1 MNTNAP
7 NGQTS
12 DSYPNRQNISDYSS
26 FEINVNTERETSNTH
41 KYISWVVL
49 AAYSLFLV
57 YRALSHKAG
66 GDGANIPVWELQD
79 PHQLLVWIGSF
90 VFRSF
95 CEFAYFIPVGF
106 ITAMLFPHRWGRL
119 HRLPIIFIALMA
131 GGMLAFIVRAIE
143 INQPWHWGEV
153 VGLVFPLIGCLFGTW
168 MGITW
173 LRGRRARLWLLPKI
187 ALLALL
193 VALCSGIIL
202 WLIVEEKPL
211 PFEAARV
218 SSAEKRRLVRLV
230 RSKSPRYLIEGQTQ
244 TLSLTEHDIN
254 VLLSWGLS
262 LGSQNRKAKV
272 SLEQDTVLLSV
283 SIGVAPGGGKT
294 RYLNLEM
301 AGRSEI
307 EREILNLDV
316 DRCRLGS
323 LEVPHWFLNLVSPV
337 VTSQLRHDRFLK
349 PFLDAARAVA
359 IEPDSITVTYGPLHL
374 PPDGFRE
381 ELFGPA
387 GSGEEVLASAR
398 VQVEHLLAVISQS
411 PDKQPAFD
419 ECVENAFALARIR
432 SIDGRDPVI
441 ENRAA
446 IFALGMLLGHPR
458 IEEFLG
464 PVHISQSNNAARRI
478 LSRVVLRG
486 RSDWRKHFCVA
497 AAIALLSD
505 EIVSDAASLLK
516 EELDSDIGGS
526 GFSFSDI
533 LVSRAGTTFAL
544 WVTRNEQAALAIQ
557 DRIVRGFQIDD
568 FFPPA
573 ADLPE
578 GLTDAEL
585 QTQYGGVGGEG
596 YRRVIEEIE
605 RRIAACSGYN

>member
-1 MNTNAP
+1 MRNT
-7 NGQTS
+7 
-12 DSYPNRQNISDYSS
+12 
-26 FEINVNTERETSNTH
+26 NTERETSSTH
-41 KYISWVVL
+41 KYISWVVF

-57 YRALSHKAG
+57 YRALSQKTG
-66 GDGANIPVWELQD
+66 GGAANIPVWNLQD
-79 PHQLLVWIGSF
+79 SHQLLVWIGSL
-90 VFRSF
+90 VFRGF
-95 CEFAYFIPVGF
+95 CQFAYFVPVGF
-106 ITAMLFPHRWGRL
+106 IAAMVFSHLRGRL
-119 HRLPIIFIALMA
+119 HRLAIIFPALMA
-131 GGMLAFIVRAIE
+131 GGTLAFIVRAIE
-143 INQPWHWGEV
+143 IDQSWHWAGV
-153 VGLVFPLIGCLFGTW
+153 VSLVLPLTGCLFGTW
-168 MGITW
+168 IGTTW

-187 ALLALL
+187 ASLALL
-193 VALCSGIIL
+193 IALCGGIIL
-202 WLIVEEKPL
+202 WLIVEEKPM
-211 PFEAARV
+211 PFDAAGV
-218 SSAEKRRLVRLV
+218 SSAEKRRLVHLV
-230 RSKSPRYLIEGQTQ
+230 RSKSPRYLKEGQTQ
-244 TLSLTEHDIN
+244 TLRLTEHDIN

-272 SLEQDTVLLSV
+272 SLEQDMVLLSV

-307 EREILNLDV
+307 ERETLNLDV

-323 LEVPHWFLNLVSPV
+323 LEVPHWFLNLVSPAI
-337 VTSQLRHDRFLK
+337 TSQLRGDRLLK
-349 PFLDAARAVA
+349 PFLDAAEAVA
-359 IEPDSITVTYGPLHL
+359 IEPDSIAVTYGPLHL
-374 PPDGFRE
+374 PPHGFRE

-387 GSGEEVLASAR
+387 GSGEEVLASTRA
-398 VQVEHLLAVISQS
+398 QVEHLLAVISQS
-411 PDKQPAFD
+411 PDKQPAFN

-458 IEEFLG
+458 VEEFLG
-464 PVHISQSNNAARRI
+464 PVNISHGNQSARRI
-478 LSRVVLRG
+478 LSRVVIRG
-486 RSDWRKHFCVA
+486 RSDWTRHFCLA

-516 EELDSDIGGS
+516 EQLDSDIGGS

-533 LVSRAGTTFAL
+533 LASHSGTTFAL
-544 WVTRNEQAALAIQ
+544 WATHNEDAARAIQ

-578 GLTDAEL
+578 GITDAEL

-596 YRRVIEEIE
+596 YRRIIQDIE
-605 RRIAACSGYN
+605 RRIATCSGYN

>member
-1 MNTNAP
+1 MNAP

-12 DSYPNRQNISDYSS
+12 DNYPNNRRSISDYSS
-26 FEINVNTERETSNTH
+26 FEINVNTERGTSSTH
-41 KYISWVVL
+41 KYISWLIL
-49 AAYSLFLV
+49 AAYSIFLV
-57 YRALSHKAG
+57 YRALSHKSG
-66 GDGANIPVWELQD
+66 GDAADIPVWELQD
-79 PHQLLVWIGSF
+79 SHQLLVLIGSF
-90 VFRSF
+90 LFRGF
-95 CEFAYFIPVGF
+95 CEFAYFVPVGF
-106 ITAMLFPHRWGRL
+106 ITAMVFSHHWRWCR
-119 HRLPIIFIALMA
+119 RLPIIIPALMA
-131 GGMLAFIVRAIE
+131 GSMLVIMVRAIE
-143 INQPWHWGEV
+143 IDQSWHWAGV
-153 VGLVFPLIGCLFGTW
+153 VSLVLPLVGCLFGTW
-168 MGITW
+168 MGTTW
-173 LRGRRARLWLLPKI
+173 FRGRRARLWLLPKI

-193 VALCSGIIL
+193 IALCSGIIL

-211 PFEAARV
+211 PFDAARV
-218 SSAEKRRLVRLV
+218 TSAEKRRLVHLI

-244 TLSLTEHDIN
+244 TLRLTEHDIN

-272 SLEQDTVLLSV
+272 SLERDLVLLSV

-294 RYLNLEM
+294 RYFNLEM

-307 EREILNLDV
+307 EREILNLDI

-323 LEVPHWFLNLVSPV
+323 LEVPQWFLNLVSPV
-337 VTSQLRHDRFLK
+337 VISQLRHDRLLK

-359 IEPDSITVTYGPLHL
+359 IEPDSIAVTYGPLHL
-374 PPDGFRE
+374 PPHGFRE

-387 GSGEEVLASAR
+387 GSGEEVLASTRA
-398 VQVEHLLAVISQS
+398 QVEHLLAVISQS
-411 PDKQPAFD
+411 PDKQPVFN

-446 IFALGMLLGHPR
+446 IFSLGMLLGHPR
-458 IEEFLG
+458 VEEFLG
-464 PVHISQSNNAARRI
+464 PVNINHSNHAARRI

-486 RSDWRKHFCVA
+486 RPDWTKHFCVA

-533 LVSRAGTTFAL
+533 LASRAGTTFAL
-544 WVTRNEQAALAIQ
+544 WATRNEEEARAMQ
-557 DRIVRGFQIDD
+557 DRIVRGFKIDD

-578 GLTDAEL
+578 GITDAEL

-605 RRIAACSGYN
+605 RRIATCPAYN

>member
-1 MNTNAP
+1 MTRNT
-7 NGQTS
+7 
-12 DSYPNRQNISDYSS
+12 
-26 FEINVNTERETSNTH
+26 NTERETSSTH

-66 GDGANIPVWELQD
+66 GDAANIPVWELQD
-79 PHQLLVWIGSF
+79 SHQLLIWIGSF
-90 VFRSF
+90 VFRGF
-95 CEFAYFIPVGF
+95 CEFAYFVPVGI
-106 ITAMLFPHRWGRL
+106 ITAMVFSHRRGRL
-119 HRLPIIFIALMA
+119 HRLAIIVPALMA
-131 GGMLAFIVRAIE
+131 GGMLAFIVRAVE
-143 INQPWHWGEV
+143 IDQSWHWDGV
-153 VGLVFPLIGCLFGTW
+153 VSLVLPLIGCLFGTW
-168 MGITW
+168 MGTTW

-187 ALLALL
+187 TLLALL
-193 VALCSGIIL
+193 IALSSGIIL

-211 PFEAARV
+211 PFESARV
-218 SSAEKRRLVRLV
+218 SSAEKRRLVQLI
-230 RSKSPRYLIEGQTQ
+230 RSKSPRYLTEGQTN
-244 TLSLTEHDIN
+244 TLRLTEHDIN
-254 VLLSWGLS
+254 VLLSWGLL

-272 SLEQDTVLLSV
+272 SLERDMVLLSM

-301 AGRSEI
+301 AGSSEI

-316 DRCRLGS
+316 EKCRLGS
-323 LEVPHWFLNLVSPV
+323 LEIPQWFLNLISPV
-337 VTSQLRHDRFLK
+337 VTLQLRHDRLLK
-349 PFLDAARAVA
+349 PFLDAAKAVE
-359 IEPDSITVTYGPLHL
+359 IESDSIAVTYGPLHL
-374 PPDGFRE
+374 PPHGFRE

-387 GSGEEVLASAR
+387 GWGEELLASTRA
-398 VQVEHLLAVISQS
+398 QAEHLLAVISQS
-411 PDKQPAFD
+411 PDKQPSFN

-446 IFALGMLLGHPR
+446 IFSLGMLLGHPR
-458 IEEFLG
+458 VEDFLG
-464 PVHISQSNNAARRI
+464 PVQISHSNHAARRT
-478 LSRVVLRG
+478 LSRVVIRG
-486 RSDWRKHFCVA
+486 RSDWTKHFCVT

-533 LVSRAGTTFAL
+533 LASRAGTTFAL
-544 WVTRNEQAALAIQ
+544 WATRNEDAARAIQ
-557 DRIVRGFQIDD
+557 DRIVRGFQIDE

-578 GLTDAEL
+578 GITDAEL

-596 YRRVIEEIE
+596 YRRIIEEIE
-605 RRIAACSGYN
+605 RRIATCSGYN

>member
-1 MNTNAP
+1 VTRNTYIE
-7 NGQTS
+7 T
-12 DSYPNRQNISDYSS
+12 
-26 FEINVNTERETSNTH
+26 ETSNTH

-57 YRALSHKAG
+57 YRALSHKAA
-66 GDGANIPVWELQD
+66 GDTANIPVWELQD
-79 PHQLLVWIGSF
+79 SHQLLVWIGSF
-90 VFRSF
+90 FFRGF

-106 ITAMLFPHRWGRL
+106 IAAMVFPRHRDRFQRL
-119 HRLPIIFIALMA
+119 AIILPALMA

-143 INQPWHWGEV
+143 IDQSWHWAGV
-153 VGLVFPLIGCLFGTW
+153 VSLTIPLLGCLFGTW
-168 MGITW
+168 MGTTW

-193 VALCSGIIL
+193 VFLCSGIIL

-211 PFEAARV
+211 PFESARV
-218 SSAEKRRLVRLV
+218 SSAEKRRLVQLI
-230 RSKSPRYLIEGQTQ
+230 RSKSPRYLTEGQTN
-244 TLSLTEHDIN
+244 TLRLTEHDIN
-254 VLLSWGLS
+254 VLLSWGLL

-272 SLEQDTVLLSV
+272 SLERDMVLLSM

-301 AGRSEI
+301 AGSSEI

-316 DRCRLGS
+316 EKCRLGS
-323 LEVPHWFLNLVSPV
+323 LEVPQWFLNLISPV
-337 VTSQLRHDRFLK
+337 VTLQLRGDRLLK
-349 PFLDAARAVA
+349 PFLDAAKAVE
-359 IEPDSITVTYGPLHL
+359 IESDSIAVTYGPLHL
-374 PPDGFRE
+374 PPHGFRE

-387 GSGEEVLASAR
+387 GWGEELLASTRA
-398 VQVEHLLAVISQS
+398 QAEHLLAVISQS
-411 PDKQPAFD
+411 PDKQPSFN

-446 IFALGMLLGHPR
+446 IFSLGMLLGHPR
-458 IEEFLG
+458 VEDFLG
-464 PVHISQSNNAARRI
+464 PVQISHSNHAARRT
-478 LSRVVLRG
+478 LSRVVIRG
-486 RSDWRKHFCVA
+486 RSDWTKHFCVT

-533 LVSRAGTTFAL
+533 LASRAGTTFAL
-544 WVTRNEQAALAIQ
+544 WATRNEDAARAIQ
-557 DRIVRGFQIDD
+557 DRIVRGFQIDE

-578 GLTDAEL
+578 GITDAEL

-596 YRRVIEEIE
+596 YRRIIEEIE
-605 RRIAACSGYN
+605 RRIATCSGYN

>member
-1 MNTNAP
+1 MTRNT
-7 NGQTS
+7 
-12 DSYPNRQNISDYSS
+12 
-26 FEINVNTERETSNTH
+26 NTERETSSTH

-66 GDGANIPVWELQD
+66 GDAANIPVWELQD
-79 PHQLLVWIGSF
+79 SHQLLIWIGSF
-90 VFRSF
+90 VFRGF
-95 CEFAYFIPVGF
+95 CEFAYFVPVGI
-106 ITAMLFPHRWGRL
+106 ITAMVFSHRRGRL
-119 HRLPIIFIALMA
+119 HRLAIIVPALMA

-143 INQPWHWGEV
+143 IDQSWHWDGV
-153 VGLVFPLIGCLFGTW
+153 VSLVLPLIGCLFGTW
-168 MGITW
+168 MGTTW

-187 ALLALL
+187 TLLALL
-193 VALCSGIIL
+193 IALSSGIIL

-211 PFEAARV
+211 PFDAARV
-218 SSAEKRRLVRLV
+218 SSAEKRRLVRLI

-244 TLSLTEHDIN
+244 TLRLTEHDIN

-272 SLEQDTVLLSV
+272 SLERDLVLLSV

-307 EREILNLDV
+307 DREILNLDV

-323 LEVPHWFLNLVSPV
+323 LEVPQWFLNLVSPV
-337 VTSQLRHDRFLK
+337 VISQLRDDRLLK
-349 PFLDAARAVA
+349 PFLDAAEAVE
-359 IEPDSITVTYGPLHL
+359 IEPDSIAVTYGPLHL
-374 PPDGFRE
+374 PPHGFRE

-387 GSGEEVLASAR
+387 GSGEEVLASTGA
-398 VQVEHLLAVISQS
+398 QLEHLLAVISQS
-411 PDKQPAFD
+411 PDRQPAFN
-419 ECVENAFALARIR
+419 ECVENTFALARIR

-458 IEEFLG
+458 VEEFLG
-464 PVHISQSNNAARRI
+464 PVHISHSNRAARRI

-486 RSDWRKHFCVA
+486 RSDWTKHFCLA

-533 LVSRAGTTFAL
+533 LASRAGTTFAL
-544 WVTRNEQAALAIQ
+544 WATRNEDAARAIQ

-578 GLTDAEL
+578 GITDAEL

-596 YRRVIEEIE
+596 YRRIIEDIE
-605 RRIAACSGYN
+605 QRIATCSGYN